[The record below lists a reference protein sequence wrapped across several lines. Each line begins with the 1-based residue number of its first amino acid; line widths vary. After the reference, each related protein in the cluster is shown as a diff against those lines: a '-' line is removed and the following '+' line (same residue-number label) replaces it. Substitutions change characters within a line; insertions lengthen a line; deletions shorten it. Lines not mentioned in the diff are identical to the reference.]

1 MKIDIFSE
9 MQQPRAIWGPDT
21 ENHEHRLIQETLEQA
36 QLADEMG
43 YDIWWEV
50 EHHTAEEFSFS
61 SAPEIMLTAIARAT
75 QNLRI
80 GHAAA
85 LSPFRFNHPIRIA
98 ERAAFMDH
106 LSDGRLELGLARST
120 ALEWRVF
127 NIEEEDTRSQMQQ
140 AFEMIPQMWTQERF
154 TWKSAEYDIPDRP
167 IVPHPLQKPHPP
179 LWQACSS
186 EASFEQAGR
195 NGVGAL
201 GVTLWAPR
209 EQVEQWIGSYRKGIA
224 ECEQPV
230 GKFINNQVAFFTFVH
245 VADSEQQAMDNG
257 AATAAAWYTQQAF
270 TFFQVAEQYIEQVKA
285 ESAAG
290 GEANRDR
297 AGTGFVGQTHEGDAA
312 APASRAQQLMARIM
326 EGEEPPEEE
335 IYEILSQQESLIVGD
350 KETFAHGVRTYG
362 EMGIDRLMS
371 FHQVGKLPQE
381 KVLKSIRLLGELIP
395 ELDREA
401 EPAATR

>member
-1 MKIDIFSE
+1 VKIDIFSE
-9 MQQPRAIWGPDT
+9 MQQPRAIWGPDV

-43 YDIWWEV
+43 YAIWWEV

-75 QNLRI
+75 KNLRV

-98 ERAAFMDH
+98 ERSAFLDH
-106 LSDGRLELGLARST
+106 LSDGRFELGLARST
-120 ALEWRVF
+120 ALEWRIF

-140 AFEMIPQMWTQERF
+140 AFEMIPKMWTQERF
-154 TWKSAEYDIPDRP
+154 TWKSDEYDIPDRP
-167 IVPHPLQKPHPP
+167 IVPHPFQKPHPP

-209 EQVEQWIGSYRKGIA
+209 EQVEKWIDSYRKGIA
-224 ECEQPV
+224 ACDKPV
-230 GKFINNQVAFFTFVH
+230 GKFINNQVAFFTFTH
-245 VADSEQQAMDNG
+245 VADSEQEAMDNG

-270 TFFQVAEQYIEQVKA
+270 TFFQVAEQFIEQAKA
-285 ESAAG
+285 EATAVEG
-290 GEANRDR
+290 TERDR
-297 AGTGFVGQTHEGDAA
+297 AGTGFVGQTHEGEAA
-312 APASRAQQLMARIM
+312 EPASRAQQLMARIM
-326 EGEEPPEEE
+326 EGESPPEEE

-350 KETFAHGVRTYG
+350 KETVAQGVRTYQ

-381 KVLKSIRLLGELIP
+381 KVLKSIRMLGELIP
-395 ELDREA
+395 ELDTQA
-401 EPAATR
+401 